1 MRLGKG
7 FMYVEGKRRIESEDG
22 CCNSDVRWEMREER
36 EKGRCVM
43 AWMMGI
49 HAAFSWCAGVASS
62 FFWILL

>member
-1 MRLGKG
+1 
-7 FMYVEGKRRIESEDG
+7 
-22 CCNSDVRWEMREER
+22 MREER